1 MMIQDFEMKKKASV
15 KELKS
20 IQIEDF
26 EVVNEICERKREI
39 EEDIK
44 NTEIKLKG
52 LGLLTL

>member
-1 MMIQDFEMKKKASV
+1 MIQDFEMKKKASV